1 MSANLESLLWLTV
14 VGILWGGTNP
24 FIKKG
29 AKGMER
35 VEGSNIITR
44 FFKEIYFLLT
54 NWRYMVPFILNQSGS
69 VVYFLTLQNTEMS
82 LAVPISNSLTF
93 VFTAISGWFV
103 GEGKPNSR
111 MLTGMFLVL
120 SGISLCLFDKTVNIV
135 SDY

>member
-1 MSANLESLLWLTV
+1 MPAQIESFFWLTL
-14 VGILWGGTNP
+14 VGLLWGGTNP
-24 FIKKG
+24 LIKKG
-29 AKGMER
+29 AKGMEK
-35 VEGSNIITR
+35 VEGRNFITC

-103 GEGKPNSR
+103 GEGKPNTR
-111 MLTGMFLVL
+111 MLTGMVLVL
-120 SGISLCLFDKTVNIV
+120 SGISLCLLDKSQI
-135 SDY
+135 SA